1 MSIKRNIYNFILN
14 SYYQINPP
22 SISWQGDYPNWD
34 VASKK
39 CTGYNDSIILNKVIE
54 STNMVIAGKAAFE
67 RDGIAFDKSIINPLL
82 LTSLFYIK
90 KKQESSRI
98 LNIMDFGGSLGSIY
112 FQHKRYLDLLKPL
125 KWTIIE
131 QEHYFNYG
139 KNNLETK
146 ELVFHANYNE
156 LIKNNKIDVAIFSS
170 VLQYLENPYLILNEI
185 MQINVPYI
193 LIDLTPVV
201 EGLKKK
207 EIITIQKIRKEMY
220 GKPVSYPFRIFDKKN
235 FLSIFNQTYETII
248 EQSSYLSGI
257 RYKKRIKYSFYLLK
271 NKL

>member
-1 MSIKRNIYNFILN
+1 MSIKKNICNFILN
-14 SYYQINPP
+14 LYYKINPP
-22 SISWQGDYPNWD
+22 LISWQGDYANWD
-34 VASKK
+34 IALKRCS
-39 CTGYNDSIILNKVIE
+39 GYENEIILNKVIE
-54 STNMVIAGKAAFE
+54 STNLVIAGKAAFE

-90 KKQESSRI
+90 NKRESSKK

-112 FQHKRYLDLLKPL
+112 FQHKHYLDLLKPF
-125 KWTIIE
+125 KWIIIE
-131 QEHYFNYG
+131 QEHYVNYG
-139 KNNLETK
+139 KNNLETN

-156 LIKNNKIDVAIFSS
+156 LIKNNKLDVAIFSS

-193 LIDLTPVV
+193 LIDLTSIV

-220 GKPVSYPFRIFDKKN
+220 GKFVSYPCRIFDKKN
-235 FLSIFNQTYETII
+235 LLSIFNQNYEII
-248 EQSSYLSGI
+248 LEQNSYLSGSW
-257 RYKKRIKYSFYLLK
+257 YKKRIDYSFYLLK
-271 NKL
+271 KKL